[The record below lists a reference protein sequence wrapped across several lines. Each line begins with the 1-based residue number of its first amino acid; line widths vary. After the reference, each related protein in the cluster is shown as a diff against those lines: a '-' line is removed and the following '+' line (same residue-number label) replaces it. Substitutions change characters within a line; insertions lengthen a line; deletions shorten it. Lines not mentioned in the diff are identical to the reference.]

1 MRSRDF
7 RKILHVACA
16 AIIVAA
22 ALDFGASAPAHASTF
37 QFNGQCDTSFPGNCS
52 GTGRGTLVL
61 TGYTQGTTILNSNFV
76 SFTYTSDV
84 LSLSFSGVLPTPGGI
99 FSITGNLQ
107 NLPGPANV
115 DIMGT
120 SLLDVVFHSTPIG
133 SGNWC
138 AGNSGTSDCTTAD
151 IGHISQWS
159 VPQVPLPTALPLFA
173 TGLAGL
179 GLLGWRRKKRRC
191 LRVKPQRSDFAHAE
205 INNGQPR
212 YLATS
217 SD

>member
-7 RKILHVACA
+7 WKILHVACA

-22 ALDFGASAPAHASTF
+22 ALHFNASTPAHASTF
-37 QFNGQCDTSFPGNCS
+37 QFNGQCDTSFAGNCS

-61 TGYTQGTTILNSNFV
+61 TGYAEGSNIVNNNFV

-99 FSITGNLQ
+99 FSITGDLQ
-107 NLPGPANV
+107 NLPGPAEV
-115 DIMGT
+115 EIMGT
-120 SLLDVVFHSTPIG
+120 SLLDVVFHSQT
-133 SGNWC
+133 SGLWC
-138 AGNSGTSDCTTAD
+138 AGTSGISCTSTDF
-151 IGHISQWS
+151 GRISQWS

-179 GLLGWRRKKRRC
+179 GLLGWRRKKKAAP
-191 LRVKPQRSDFAHAE
+191 LNA
-205 INNGQPR
+205 
-212 YLATS
+212 
-217 SD
+217 

>member
-7 RKILHVACA
+7 WKILHVSCA

-37 QFNGQCDTSFPGNCS
+37 QFNGQCAGGLGNCT

-61 TGYTQGTTILNSNFV
+61 TDDYVQGTAILNSNFV
-76 SFTYTSDV
+76 SFDYTSNLP

-107 NLPGPANV
+107 NLPGPAEV
-115 DIMGT
+115 EIMGT
-120 SLLDVVFHSTPIG
+120 SLSDVVFHSMLIG

-138 AGNSGTSDCTTAD
+138 AGTLSCVGDFGAP
-151 IGHISQWS
+151 SQWTV
-159 VPQVPLPTALPLFA
+159 VPQVPLPGALPLFA
-173 TGLAGL
+173 TGLVGL
-179 GLLGWRRKKRRC
+179 GLLGWRRKK
-191 LRVKPQRSDFAHAE
+191 KAIA
-205 INNGQPR
+205 
-212 YLATS
+212 A
-217 SD
+217 